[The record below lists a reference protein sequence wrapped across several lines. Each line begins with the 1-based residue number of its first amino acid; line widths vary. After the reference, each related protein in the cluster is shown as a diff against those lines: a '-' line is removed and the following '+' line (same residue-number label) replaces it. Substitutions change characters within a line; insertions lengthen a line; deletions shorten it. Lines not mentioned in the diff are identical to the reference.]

1 MELRHLRYF
10 LTVADELHFGR
21 AAEKLFMA
29 QPPLSRQ
36 IKLLE
41 EELGVELFNRTKKS
55 VQLTPY
61 GKYLREEAVK
71 IFRQMEI
78 MKNRLDLL
86 KEGVVGQIK
95 IGYVGSAM
103 HSLLPEVLSILKQEY
118 SEIDTFLSELDNDGQ
133 IEALRNGNIDVGFVR
148 PPIKADDIFIKP
160 ICSETFCLIV
170 PFSHPLAKSNK
181 ITLEQLTDEPFVSFC
196 RQCGPALFDKT
207 ISICNRAGFF
217 PKIVHE
223 TSQINS
229 LVRLVESNMGYSI
242 VPTGVKSG
250 YNLRVKFFELDQF
263 PERAELAL
271 AYNPKHLSATTKKI
285 IELISDYTSRSSEV
299 LRKDKGRVSR
309 VGVAQGNA
317 L

>member
-10 LTVADELHFGR
+10 LTLADELHFGR

-61 GKYLREEAVK
+61 GKYLREEALK
-71 IFRQMEI
+71 IFQHMEI

-86 KEGVVGQIK
+86 KEGIVGQIK

-103 HSLLPEVLSILKQEY
+103 HSLLPDVLSQLKKKY
-118 SEIDTFLSELDNDGQ
+118 PEIDTHLSELDNDGQ
-133 IEALRNGNIDVGFVR
+133 IEALRNGNIDVGFIR
-148 PPIKADDIFIKP
+148 PPIKVDDISMKP
-160 ICSETFCLIV
+160 ICSETFSLIV

-181 ITLEQLTDEPFVSFC
+181 INLEQLAEEPFVSFC

-250 YNLRVKFFELDQF
+250 YKLRVKFFELDQY

-271 AYNPKHLSATTKKI
+271 AYNPNHLTATTEKV
-285 IELISDYTSRSSEV
+285 IELISHFCS
-299 LRKDKGRVSR
+299 
-309 VGVAQGNA
+309 
-317 L
+317 